1 MRITYDKKK
10 VQVTNKNLWKVHGSE
25 ILFFKCSHAPV
36 SRIRREARKKSS
48 RATKKQQTIFE
59 SLWSG
64 LNLIYVRI
72 VFRSQVFFFW
82 AIKGATLFVENIFV
96 LITGNLELKC
106 STGDKVN
113 AFFVVVG
120 TFISTDRTV
129 YY

>member
-1 MRITYDKKK
+1 MESAWFRNTF
-10 VQVTNKNLWKVHGSE
+10 
-25 ILFFKCSHAPV
+25 FFKCSHAPV
-36 SRIRREARKKSS
+36 SRIRREARKKVLEQ
-48 RATKKQQTIFE
+48 KKKQTIFE

>member
-1 MRITYDKKK
+1 MVWPKFDLRSNR
-10 VQVTNKNLWKVHGSE
+10 VQKPS
-25 ILFFKCSHAPV
+25 I
-36 SRIRREARKKSS
+36 
-48 RATKKQQTIFE
+48 
-59 SLWSG
+59 
-64 LNLIYVRI
+64 
-72 VFRSQVFFFW
+72 FFW